1 MGLSHFHSC
10 GLPHGNIKPSSI
22 LIFKGAEKPKTNKEV
37 PLDLVRL
44 GDVSINLEGV
54 KSMRSLLDDS
64 SHDQSE
70 YRSPEQIKHGT
81 VSDKSDIYSLG
92 LILFELFMIFG
103 SAKERKVAFAE
114 VRKRVLPPSFLRM
127 FPNEAAAVLWLMSPK
142 ELNRPSTAE
151 ILRSDFM
158 RLEDQ
163 VTVISKKDLQ
173 KLEVKL
179 HDQEST
185 IQQQENIIKQQE
197 KQLKKLQRS
206 LYQKVVGGN
215 RGERDEKKQR

>member
-1 MGLSHFHSC
+1 
-10 GLPHGNIKPSSI
+10 
-22 LIFKGAEKPKTNKEV
+22 
-37 PLDLVRL
+37 
-44 GDVSINLEGV
+44 
-54 KSMRSLLDDS
+54 
-64 SHDQSE
+64 
-70 YRSPEQIKHGT
+70 
-81 VSDKSDIYSLG
+81 
-92 LILFELFMIFG
+92 MIFG